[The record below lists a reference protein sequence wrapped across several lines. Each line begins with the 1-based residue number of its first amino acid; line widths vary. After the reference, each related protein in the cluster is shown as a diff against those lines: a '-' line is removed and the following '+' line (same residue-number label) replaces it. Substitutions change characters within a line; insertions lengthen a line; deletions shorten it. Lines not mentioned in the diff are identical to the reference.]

1 MIPYSIPS
9 YERRVFIFFNGAH
22 AWLQSHEYKSDTPF
36 ILVKFKLF
44 KKVKSLGFSS
54 KVDQDHKIIFIKWL
68 IL

>member
-1 MIPYSIPS
+1 MIHYSIPS
-9 YERRVFIFFNGAH
+9 YERRVFISFNGAH
-22 AWLQSHEYKSDTPF
+22 AWLQSHEYKLDTPF

-44 KKVKSLGFSS
+44 KKVNSLGFSS